1 MKVKPNF
8 NIGAN
13 WQENLKYHPTSVS
26 YGRTRLAVVERVSI
40 IYSQKYL
47 PKKYCP
53 TYHKPT
59 QNHYF
64 PIVIATLSLVCFL
77 WRIHLKNSDTTTNLM
92 TRITVEMMATVRC
105 LATVVLVTQDKRLL
119 KQGSHFSEVTKFQY
133 FSRISQ
139 VFRSKFPGMCL
150 IFFHFQVVLKQKP
163 ANL

>member
-1 MKVKPNF
+1 MTRESKISPNICFIWSNQISCRWACF
-8 NIGAN
+8 N
-13 WQENLKYHPTSVS
+13 NL
-26 YGRTRLAVVERVSI
+26 LAEIFTKEILS
-40 IYSQKYL
+40 YL
-47 PKKYCP
+47 PQ
-53 TYHKPT
+53 TDSKPL
-59 QNHYF
+59 F
-64 PIVIATLSLVCFL
+64 SIVIATLSLVCFL